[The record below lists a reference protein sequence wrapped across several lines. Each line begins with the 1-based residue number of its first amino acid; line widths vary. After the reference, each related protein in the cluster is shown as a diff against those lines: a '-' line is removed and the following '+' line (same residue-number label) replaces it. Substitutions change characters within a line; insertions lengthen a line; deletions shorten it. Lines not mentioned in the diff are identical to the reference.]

1 MLVGDEADEDV
12 DEVEDMESDVD
23 VEDEVEPV
31 TDLFR
36 VLLSR

>member
-12 DEVEDMESDVD
+12 DEAEDMESDVD